1 MMPHPPHHALRGYAD
16 DSLPA
21 GRRGRVARH
30 LLRCERC
37 RRDVRAVAEIRA
49 AAREATG
56 PPLPD
61 HLWSRIE
68 ARRATGERVIL
79 PSGDPPGTGRGGH
92 PHRRAR
98 AAGVWLRR
106 AAVLLLAVAGVDP
119 ATALPA
125 VRGWLA
131 PLLGAPETEPA
142 AAPGPL
148 PAADAA
154 DAVPAAR
161 AGIVLEPDGAY
172 VRVAVEESAAGLRLS
187 VRLTDR
193 DEVAIRAY
201 GAAADA
207 TFRSAA
213 GEVGIRGAGP
223 GEIEIDLP
231 RGVRRIDLVAGG
243 EILLAKDGERVRL
256 LATPVDTL
264 GGTLV
269 FRLDR

>member
-1 MMPHPPHHALRGYAD
+1 MMPHPPHHALRGYAE

-21 GRRGRVARH
+21 GRRRRVARH

-37 RRDVRAVAEIRA
+37 RREVRAVGEIRA

-56 PPLPD
+56 PPPPD

-79 PSGDPPGTGRGGH
+79 PSGDAPGRG
-92 PHRRAR
+92 R
-98 AAGVWLRR
+98 AAGARGAGAWLRR
-106 AAVLLLAVAGVDP
+106 AAVLLLAVAGVAS

-125 VRGWLA
+125 VRERLA

-142 AAPGPL
+142 ATPGPL
-148 PAADAA
+148 PAAEGAG
-154 DAVPAAR
+154 AVPAAR
-161 AGIVLEPDGAY
+161 GGIILEPGGAY

-231 RGVRRIDLVAGG
+231 LGARRIDLTADGT
-243 EILLAKDGERVRL
+243 ILLAKDGERVRL